1 MKNLKAVKIALTQK
15 EILEDLDKMT
25 ASFFIFISEIGQLYP
40 FVGLIFFF
48 PKWGMLGRVSEEQ
61 ALSTPVVGE
70 QLKA

>member
-40 FVGLIFFF
+40 VVGLIFFF
-48 PKWGMLGRVSEEQ
+48 PSE
-61 ALSTPVVGE
+61 VC
-70 QLKA
+70 